1 MLRES
6 LKIDSVYDKTYRSRS
21 KVYFSEVAVQPV
33 FEAMY
38 LSKDNII
45 FAAECSTCQFMKIAI
60 KYDGRENIFSC
71 LFNVHNTISF
81 SRYEKVCLIRLRF
94 EICLFMKCKLILC
107 FIEVY

>member
-21 KVYFSEVAVQPV
+21 KVYFSEVAIQPV

-45 FAAECSTCQFMKIAI
+45 FTAECSTCQFMKIAI

-71 LFNVHNTISF
+71 LFSVHNTISF

-94 EICLFMKCKLILC
+94 EIYLFMTCKLI
-107 FIEVY
+107 EYDE